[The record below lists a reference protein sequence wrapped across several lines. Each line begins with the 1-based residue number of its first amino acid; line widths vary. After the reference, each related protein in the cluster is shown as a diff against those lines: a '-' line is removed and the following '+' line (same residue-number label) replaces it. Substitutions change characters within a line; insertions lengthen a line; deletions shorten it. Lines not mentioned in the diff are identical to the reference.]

1 MNSQRIRHY
10 KEDNNRL
17 LACVGCKL
25 KVPTIKQ
32 KSCYLKYSKNRTF
45 IIKVSSK
52 RILHADLPD
61 IKNTIKYRVDPREDA
76 SKTYKYKITTNEK
89 RSRPLNIFTT
99 LPQELWKK
107 IARANK
113 KRWYLSF

>member
-1 MNSQRIRHY
+1 MKIRHY

-17 LACVGCKL
+17 VACVECNL
-25 KVPTIKQ
+25 KDPTIKQ

-61 IKNTIKYRVDPREDA
+61 IKNAIKYRADPREGA
-76 SKTYKYKITTNEK
+76 
-89 RSRPLNIFTT
+89 
-99 LPQELWKK
+99 
-107 IARANK
+107 
-113 KRWYLSF
+113 